1 MPINF
6 LHEKNIMIRV
16 LIADDHPLLREGLK
30 LILSET
36 DDIALAGEASDGEQV
51 LDKVETGKFDVLV
64 LDITM
69 PKKNGFE
76 VLHELRKR
84 GNDMPVLMLS
94 TYSFEE
100 YGALAVKEGASGYLT
115 KEEAPEKL
123 IDTIRKISKK
133 K

>member
-1 MPINF
+1 
-6 LHEKNIMIRV
+6 MIRV

-36 DDIALAGEASDGEQV
+36 DDIALAGEASDGEEV
-51 LDKVETGKFDVLV
+51 LDKMKTDNFDVLV

-76 VLHELRKR
+76 VLKELRNA

-94 TYSFEE
+94 AYSFEE
-100 YGALAVKEGASGYLT
+100 YGESAVKEGASGYLT

-123 IDTIRKISKK
+123 IDAIREVVGHE
-133 K
+133 

>member
-1 MPINF
+1 MVQG
-6 LHEKNIMIRV
+6 KNRKIRV

-36 DDIALAGEASDGEQV
+36 DDIVLAGEVSDGEEV
-51 LDKVETGKFDVLV
+51 LDKVKTDDFDVLV

-76 VLHELRKR
+76 VLKELRIG
-84 GNDMPVLMLS
+84 GNDIPVLMLS
-94 TYSFEE
+94 TYPFEE
-100 YGALAVKEGASGYLT
+100 YGELAKKEGASGYLT

-123 IDTIRKISKK
+123 IDAIREVSRKK
-133 K
+133 

>member
-1 MPINF
+1 
-6 LHEKNIMIRV
+6 MIRV

-30 LILSET
+30 LILSEI
-36 DDIALAGEASDGEQV
+36 DDIVLAGEATDGQEV
-51 LDKVETGKFDVLV
+51 LDKVKTDDFDVLV

-76 VLHELRKR
+76 VLQELRDGGK
-84 GNDMPVLMLS
+84 DIPVLMLS
-94 TYSFEE
+94 TYSFDE
-100 YGALAVKEGASGYLT
+100 YGEQAVKEGASQYLT

-123 IDTIRKISKK
+123 IDAIRKVSKK

>member
-1 MPINF
+1 MSK
-6 LHEKNIMIRV
+6 EKDRKIRV

-36 DDIALAGEASDGEQV
+36 DDIILAGEASDGEEV
-51 LDKVETGKFDVLV
+51 LDKVGVDTFDVLV

-76 VLHELRKR
+76 VLNALKTA
-84 GNDMPVLMLS
+84 GNDIPVLMLS
-94 TYSFEE
+94 TYSFDE
-100 YGALAVKEGASGYLT
+100 YGELAKKEGASGYVT

-123 IDTIRKISKK
+123 IDAIREVSKK